1 MNKIN
6 KTKIKTNQSL
16 EDDVVLRVEHLS
28 KKFCRTLKRSMYYG
42 TIDIARSMLGIN
54 YDTGK
59 LRKDEFW
66 ALDDVSFELKKGETL
81 GIIGV
86 NGSGKSTLLRLIT
99 GIFPPD
105 KGKIS
110 FKGRIGAL
118 IAVGAGFHPHMTGL
132 ENIYLNGTILGM
144 TRKELDAKMD
154 EIIDFADIGDF
165 LDAPVNTYSSG
176 MRVRLGFAIAVHCEP
191 DILLVD
197 EVLSVGDISFR
208 NKSMRKMAEL
218 KEKAKGLIFISHN
231 LDQIRVL
238 CSRVIVMEEGNIL
251 FDGGTDEGL
260 IKYENMSKDKRV
272 SSINKEYDLNGF
284 IKERRGDGERVV
296 TKFIGVLTANHKQ
309 TKEIKINDSLNV
321 FIDFVIN
328 EYCEEI
334 YFSVVISNEKR
345 DVHCIWVKSNDT
357 KDVVFKN
364 IDKGSYRIKVSF
376 PQHHLAPGVY
386 FVNYAIRNSKTSEIY
401 EQNFTNV
408 SFNVKSDN
416 HYERGIILAE
426 ESWNLESLSNE
437 Q

>member
-1 MNKIN
+1 MNEIVKN
-6 KTKIKTNQSL
+6 KKTQGFN
-16 EDDVVLRVEHLS
+16 DDVVLRVEHLS

-81 GIIGV
+81 GIIGE

-231 LDQIRVL
+231 IEQVRNL
-238 CSRVIVMEEGNIL
+238 CSKVLVIDKGELLFKGDTHEGIVCYEELSRKSRLVDIKRAN
-251 FDGGTDEGL
+251 FRMVESDEDRIEL
-260 IKYENMSKDKRV
+260 MKVATLNKDKLITRTF
-272 SSINKEYDLNGF
+272 D
-284 IKERRGDGERVV
+284 IKEPITLYFEFFA
-296 TKFIGVLTANHKQ
+296 KEFIE
-309 TKEIKINDSLNV
+309 EIFFSYGIVSENNLNCLWGISNDYDKNQFRNLQPGKYAVKVCYSEPHLNV
-321 FIDFVIN
+321 GNYFVNIAIRN
-328 EYCEEI
+328 AVTFETY
-334 YFSVVISNEKR
+334 YKTYTDYNFSVVSDGK
-345 DVHCIWVKSNDT
+345 
-357 KDVVFKN
+357 
-364 IDKGSYRIKVSF
+364 
-376 PQHHLAPGVY
+376 
-386 FVNYAIRNSKTSEIY
+386 EI
-401 EQNFTNV
+401 
-408 SFNVKSDN
+408 
-416 HYERGIILAE
+416 ERGIVYSQERIE
-426 ESWNLESLSNE
+426 INSI
-437 Q
+437 